1 MRIFKLFNLKLVK
14 PRKSSGLRLRLRR
27 SVRVRRVRR
36 RKVSAKSNAHYL
48 KYKAATRALVQ
59 EKINFYINLYKEK
72 HKIELKPSGR
82 IAIRNTVSRWGS
94 CSTKGNLNFS
104 YRLSLLPQELSD
116 YIIVH
121 ELCHLK
127 EFNHGPKFWDLVGL
141 ELPNHEKLREHLKKY
156 SLRTIA

>member
-1 MRIFKLFNLKLVK
+1 MSIFKLFNLKLVK
-14 PRKSSGLRLRLRR
+14 
-27 SVRVRRVRR
+27 VRR
-36 RKVSAKSNAHYL
+36 RRRPKVRRKASVKSNAHYL
-48 KYKAATRALVQ
+48 KYKSATRLLVE
-59 EKINFYINLYKEK
+59 EKIKFYINIYKEK
-72 HKIELKPSGR
+72 HKIEFKPSGR

-127 EFNHGPKFWDLVGL
+127 EFNHGQKFWDLVAL
-141 ELPNHEKLREHLKKY
+141 ELPDHEKLREKLKKH
-156 SLRTIA
+156 SLRTVL